1 MKLAGF
7 RPVGCEDVERWGLL
21 AGVVRLLQW
30 DRQRRAIKQLLVLNS
45 RTPEGLP
52 HGDVLK
58 RHLGKEG
65 QMEKREERGRK
76 QVLCEAS
83 ATCMFATSMKVEG
96 ETAF

>member
-58 RHLGKEG
+58 GHWERRDRWRK
-65 QMEKREERGRK
+65 EKRGEESRFFVK
-76 QVLCEAS
+76 HLPHVCLLPL
-83 ATCMFATSMKVEG
+83 
-96 ETAF
+96 